1 MISNQITDSIVNTVL
16 RQMGATKIKT
26 LPAYINIVT
35 FKFSEDFKVQY
46 VYEMKENDNI
56 YLQRVAP
63 YPYFLGE
70 PDNSDALI
78 EMIKKDL
85 DGYVN
90 AHESDNFPLYMD
102 IERKAEIARNKLQNL
117 LLGDKYANP
126 EDLQGLSDLMSKV
139 IEVLSD
145 SETNTSDEKPIVK
158 K

>member
-1 MISNQITDSIVNTVL
+1 MISNKITDSIVNTVL

-26 LPAYINIVT
+26 LPASINIVT
-35 FKFSEDFKVQY
+35 FKFSEDFKVKY

-70 PDNSDALI
+70 PNNSDALI

-85 DGYVN
+85 DGYVS

-102 IERKAEIARNKLQNL
+102 IERKAEIARNKLQHL
-117 LLGDKYANP
+117 LLGDEYANP
-126 EDLQGLSDLMSKV
+126 EDLQRLSELMTRVIDL
-139 IEVLSD
+139 LSD
-145 SETNTSDEKPIVK
+145 SESNTSHVKPVMK